1 MTIEQKI
8 MELVEQ
14 YATACALKRYQDM
27 AIIKDQIA
35 AKLQALREEGYRAG
49 KKYVNNYAQTDF

>member
-35 AKLQALREEGYRAG
+35 AKLQALREEGYQAG
-49 KKYVNNYAQTDF
+49 KTVGREGD